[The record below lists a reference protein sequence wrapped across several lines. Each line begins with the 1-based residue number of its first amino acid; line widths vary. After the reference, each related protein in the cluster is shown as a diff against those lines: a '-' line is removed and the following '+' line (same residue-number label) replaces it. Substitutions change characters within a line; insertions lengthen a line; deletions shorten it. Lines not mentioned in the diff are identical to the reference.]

1 MNTAELLGEITA
13 GNITLKAALEAAFD
27 EGNRSQKLT
36 DHNHILDIMYSGKN
50 IFIRTVTHHYTGK
63 FVMVSD
69 GFIVLE
75 KAAWI
80 ADDGR
85 FSDCIKTGKI
95 SEVEPYFDDRMT
107 VSVGAIID
115 SCEWKHDLPR
125 SQK

>member
-1 MNTAELLGEITA
+1 MDTTGLINGVVN
-13 GNITLKAALEAAFD
+13 GKMSLKAALEAAFD
-27 EGNRSQKLT
+27 AGANTINPDR
-36 DHNHILDIMYSGKN
+36 NHIIDVLFKN
-50 IFIRTVTHHYTGK
+50 KNMFIRTVTHHYTGK
-63 FVMVSD
+63 FVMVAD
-69 GFIVLE
+69 GFIILE

-95 SEVEPYFDDRMT
+95 SEVEPYFDDRMI
-107 VSVGAIID
+107 VGVGAIID

>member
-1 MNTAELLGEITA
+1 MNTAELMSAIVNEEIS
-13 GNITLKAALEAAFD
+13 IKAALEDAFNAGK
-27 EGNRSQKLT
+27 ESVGVVGM
-36 DHNHILDIMYSGKN
+36 HILTALFQNKN

-63 FVMVSD
+63 FIGVSD

-95 SEVEPYFDDRMT
+95 SEVEPYFDDRMI
-107 VSVGAIID
+107 VSIGSIID

-125 SQK
+125 SQQ